1 MKRFLIGKVPID
13 VVSVEAVCDIVKQSV
28 KLRRK
33 GYICVSNMRTVV
45 DANSDNSY
53 LEVMRHSIVNTPDG
67 TPLTW
72 CGKCW
77 GIQETQRVCG
87 PDIFDA
93 LLHDSDSAL
102 KHYFLGDTEDTLAKL
117 ISKLEGECDISGSYS
132 PPFKPLE
139 EYDFESIA
147 NNINQSGATIVW
159 TSLRAPKQDFLA
171 TKLLPYLNDNVV
183 LIGIGAAFRI
193 LLGEYQ
199 RPQGL
204 LQRIGLGGLQCL
216 RNTNFGKELCWYVKH
231 TCCLSWYLMQIL
243 FRRFVLRRTPNQGL
257 ATDSV
262 LILGDGLQALALS
275 RELNEHGYTVDVAA
289 QHREVVRHGRYFRH
303 CIPIADEKHINENQ
317 LIKLIKEYHYRV
329 VIPTRD
335 VFSNWLSEHKATLNQ
350 MTFCAV
356 EHPDRYNLASD
367 KSLLM
372 DYCMRHD
379 IPCPATMILTQNEN
393 DSVVEKISFPAL
405 LKPAHSDGARGIKMV
420 SSLDEF
426 QQVAPQWLQTYG
438 DCSLQEYIHDHDYY
452 YNVML
457 YRYHDGS
464 FAEPCIIKILRYYPI
479 SGGSSSL
486 CETVENEPLLKIC
499 RRLLDSIQWEGFA
512 DFDVLE
518 KGDGDYRIIEINPR
532 VPASLRAAN
541 VSGVDFGNI
550 IVSEALGKLRPLN
563 QCRTEVQLRCL
574 GIDIAWFATSPNRW
588 KARPSWFRFFGKNI
602 YYQEG
607 GRHDFCAMCAS
618 IFSGVKKQLD
628 PEFRKEKNT
637 F

>member
-13 VVSVEAVCDIVKQSV
+13 VVSVEAVCNIVKQSV

-33 GYICVSNMRTVV
+33 GYVCVSNMRTVV
-45 DANSDNSY
+45 AANSDKSY

-67 TPLTW
+67 TPLAW
-72 CGKCW
+72 CGRCW
-77 GIQETQRVCG
+77 GIRETQRTCG

-93 LLHDSDSAL
+93 LLHDPDSEL
-102 KHYFLGDTEDTLAKL
+102 KHYFLGDTEETLAKL
-117 ISKLEGECDISGSYS
+117 ISKLEGECNISGSCS

-147 NNINQSGATIVW
+147 NDINQSGATVVW
-159 TSLRAPKQDFLA
+159 TSLRAPKQDLLA
-171 TKLLPYLNDNVV
+171 AKLLPYLNDNVV
-183 LIGIGAAFRI
+183 LIGVGAAFRI

-216 RNTNFGKELCWYVKH
+216 RNTNFWKELCWYVKH
-231 TCCLSWYLMQIL
+231 ACCLLGYLLQIL
-243 FRRFVLRRTPNQGL
+243 FRRFILRRMPNHGL

-275 RELNEHGYTVDVAA
+275 RELKEHGYEVDVAA
-289 QHREVVRHGRYFRH
+289 QHLEVVRHGRYIRYCF
-303 CIPIADEKHINENQ
+303 PIADEEHLDENQ
-317 LIKLIKEYHYRV
+317 LLQLIKEYHHRV

-335 VFSNWLSEHKATLNQ
+335 VFSDWLSEHKSAFDDVTC
-350 MTFCAV
+350 CAV
-356 EHPDRYNLASD
+356 EHFGKYTLASD
-367 KSLLM
+367 KSRLM
-372 DYCMRHD
+372 DYCMQQG
-379 IPCPATMILTQNEN
+379 IPCPATVRLSHDEN
-393 DSVVEKISFPAL
+393 VGAIEAIPFPAL

-420 SSLDEF
+420 SSLEDF
-426 QQVAPQWLQTYG
+426 KQFAPQWLRTYG
-438 DCSLQEYIHDHDYY
+438 ECSLQEYIHDHDYY

-457 YRYHDGS
+457 YRYADGS
-464 FAEPCIIKILRYYPI
+464 FAAHTIIKILRYYPI

-486 CETVENEPLLKIC
+486 CETVENEALLHVCKQ
-499 RRLLDSIQWEGFA
+499 LLDSLQWEGFA
-512 DFDVLE
+512 DLDVLE
-518 KGDGDYRIIEINPR
+518 KGEGGYRIIEINPR

-550 IVSEALGKLRPLN
+550 VVSQALDKLPPF
-563 QCRTEVQLRCL
+563 CSYRTGVQLRGL
-574 GIDIAWFATSPNRW
+574 GLDFAWFLKSPHRW
-588 KARPSWFRFFGKNI
+588 SAKPSWFRFFGKNL

-607 GRHDFCAMCAS
+607 GTRDFLAACAS
-618 IFSGVKKQLD
+618 ILSGVKKQLN
-628 PEFRKEKNT
+628 PEFRKSKNT